1 MEIPVLVEENGGIA
15 AGANAITLYNLGSYG
30 TPQKGGGLFLS
41 PYEILHLTE
50 RGKIK
55 PMSKEKKNLS
65 EVELYAMFSKAD
77 PDFSD
82 RYMVYKDLRNRG
94 HVINQGPGSTF
105 FFRLYDKGVKI
116 FNASARY
123 YVRPL
128 REGDAIQIK
137 DLDYLLELARSS
149 KKKLVIGLVDA
160 LGDVSYLTVD
170 EYKVQ
175 SNKENHGFDTFNDF
189 NWRERL
195 KTMQDL
201 AKQEPKAKPKKE
213 RVKRN
218 KG

>member
-1 MEIPVLVEENGGIA
+1 MEIPVLVEENGGVA
-15 AGANAITLYNLGSYG
+15 GGANAITLYNLGSYG
-30 TPQKGGGLFLS
+30 TPQRGGGLFLS

-50 RGKIK
+50 RGKIT
-55 PMSKEKKNLS
+55 PMTKDKRVLS
-65 EVELYAMFSKAD
+65 EIDLYAIFAKAD

-116 FNASARY
+116 FNASAKY

-170 EYKVQ
+170 EYKVDP
-175 SNKENHGFDTFNDF
+175 NREKHGFDTFKDF
-189 NWRERL
+189 NWKEKL
-195 KTMQDL
+195 LQMEKI
-201 AKQEPKAKPKKE
+201 AKGQGTKKE
-213 RVKRN
+213 TKKKKN
-218 KG
+218 

>member
-1 MEIPVLVEENGGIA
+1 MEETCGIA

-30 TPQKGGGLFLS
+30 TPQKGGGLLLT
-41 PYEILHLTE
+41 PYEVLHLAE

-55 PMSKEKKNLS
+55 PMDKNKKLLT
-65 EVELYAMFSKAD
+65 EIELYAMFAKSD

-94 HVINQGPGSTF
+94 HVINQGSGSTF

-137 DLDYLLELARSS
+137 DLDYLLELATSS

-160 LGDVSYLTVD
+160 LGDISYLIVD
-170 EYKVQ
+170 EYKVEK
-175 SNKENHGFDTFNDF
+175 NKENHGFDTFSNFD
-189 NWRERL
+189 WKEHL
-195 KTMQDL
+195 KKMAKL
-201 AKQEPKAKPKKE
+201 AKGQVTKK
-213 RVKRN
+213 KKN
-218 KG
+218 